1 MITNNMRRAHWRAH
15 IQGRGVMRGEFV
27 YSVWTAISI
36 VIFQHS
42 FHYIQ
47 SHYHWIIAK
56 INVLQSKKCL
66 YNICILDQIIQIF
79 RITLSLSHCCWYF
92 PTWSP
97 KQFPVI
103 WWSWIALGKTMNGN
117 EWLERERGGWMNTN
131 HHVANL
137 PGRTHT
143 IPTQYHC
150 RTNLGCYTTIL
161 FHECTGLF
169 TKIRKPASKSDWM
182 KWCRMSVDH
191 NVKPLQSTTLHQSWD
206 PSLTRLIHTGQTRLL
221 GYMDDQGRRG
231 GGGYFWCLFWFS
243 LAPH

>member
-1 MITNNMRRAHWRAH
+1 MFCN
-15 IQGRGVMRGEFV
+15 QKYF
-27 YSVWTAISI
+27 
-36 VIFQHS
+36 FD
-42 FHYIQ
+42 
-47 SHYHWIIAK
+47 K
-56 INVLQSKKCL
+56 I
-66 YNICILDQIIQIF
+66 YICIEPNYSDL

-103 WWSWIALGKTMNGN
+103 WLSWIALGKTMNGN
-117 EWLERERGGWMNTN
+117 EWRERERERAGWTQITM
-131 HHVANL
+131 L
-137 PGRTHT
+137 PICQAGH
-143 IPTQYHC
+143 TQYQH
-150 RTNLGCYTTIL
+150 NTIVAQSWVVTL
-161 FHECTGLF
+161 QSYSMNAQVCLPKYARQLVIIGL
-169 TKIRKPASKSDWM
+169 

-231 GGGYFWCLFWFS
+231 GGGYFWCLFWLS